1 MKLSLTRTDD
11 AYQFTSVSENDH
23 MIMCDASE
31 EIGGQNTAMRPME
44 VLLHS
49 LASCSAIDIVNILNK
64 QKQVIEQFEIKIE
77 GIRTGGVPSPFKKID
92 LLVTVSGQIDEKKL
106 SKAIQLTQEK
116 YCSVK
121 FSLHPDI
128 DISYDYKIIGS

>member
-1 MKLSLTRTDD
+1 MKLNLKRTDNH
-11 AYQFTSVSENDH
+11 YQFTSISENGH
-23 MIMCDASE
+23 SIICDASV
-31 EIGGQNTAMRPME
+31 EIGGNNSAMRPME

-64 QKQVIEQFEIKIE
+64 QKQRITNFEILIE
-77 GIRTGGVPSPFKKID
+77 GEREQGVPSPFKKIS
-92 LLVTVSGQIDEKKL
+92 LLVKVSGEIDVQKL
-106 SKAIQLTQEK
+106 AKAIELTKDK

-128 DISYDYKIIGS
+128 LIEYKYQID